1 MGKARGYRRDTFAT
15 LAYGL
20 PAATALLEANPSST
34 LSDCSAHFPC
44 ILFSFLVP
52 SFLRVSLRQAGISL
66 AVAMHSPYRRVRPKQ
81 FLHRPRRA
89 LLQNLLPLFL
99 LQQLFSHRSFAEIQQ
114 SRQHRRHP
122 RRLRPRN
129 QPRLQTYAWVLLIF
143 HLLCVLVRPLRCAG
157 R

>member
-66 AVAMHSPYRRVRPKQ
+66 AVAMHFPYRRVRPKQ
-81 FLHRPRRA
+81 FLQDRTRTETPAGGSSGTSSSSVTTNTFRGASVPHT
-89 LLQNLLPLFL
+89 
-99 LQQLFSHRSFAEIQQ
+99 FSTRLAFGGNARSITLTVDATVNGIVVTAPPVTFPI
-114 SRQHRRHP
+114 
-122 RRLRPRN
+122 N
-129 QPRLQTYAWVLLIF
+129 
-143 HLLCVLVRPLRCAG
+143 
-157 R
+157 